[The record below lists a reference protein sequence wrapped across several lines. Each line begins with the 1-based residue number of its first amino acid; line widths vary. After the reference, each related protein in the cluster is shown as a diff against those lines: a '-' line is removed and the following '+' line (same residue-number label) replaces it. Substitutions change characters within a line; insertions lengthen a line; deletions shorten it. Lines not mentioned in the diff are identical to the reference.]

1 MLKHEIRKL
10 FLEKRKAL
18 SVAQTQEYTLQLKK
32 QFEAFL
38 PSDVKTVHTYLPIAS
53 KAEIDTWPIIHG
65 LWAHKINVAVP
76 VMVLQ
81 NSTMISK
88 RLTPQTKIALNSW
101 KIPEPIDSDVVN
113 QSDIDAVIIPLL
125 ACDLSGFRV
134 GYGKGLYDGF
144 LATLDKNVMKMGLSF
159 FHPIDSISNPDSWDI
174 PLNYCICPDEIFK
187 F

>member
-1 MLKHEIRKL
+1 MFKQEIRKL
-10 FLEKRKAL
+10 YSEKRKTL
-18 SVAQTQEYTLQLKK
+18 SVAQIQEYSLLLKK

-38 PSDVKTVHTYLPIAS
+38 PSDVKTVHIYLPIAS

-65 LWAHKINVAVP
+65 LWAKKINVVVP

-81 NSTMISK
+81 NSIIISK
-88 RLTPQTKIALNSW
+88 RLTPQTKIVLNSW
-101 KIPEPIDSDVVN
+101 KISEPIDSDEVN

-125 ACDLSGFRV
+125 ACDQCGFRV

-144 LATLDKNVMKMGLSF
+144 LATFDKNVLKIGLNY